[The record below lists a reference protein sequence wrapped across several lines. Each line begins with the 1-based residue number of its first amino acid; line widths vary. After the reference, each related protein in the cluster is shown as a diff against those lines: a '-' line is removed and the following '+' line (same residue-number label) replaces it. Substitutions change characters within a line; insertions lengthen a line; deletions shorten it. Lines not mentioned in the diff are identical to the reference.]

1 MRGITLIAGLAMLW
15 INHSAAVAG
24 RRRVH
29 TCMGHDNLKGLAACL
44 ARVGVHRVIGRAEN
58 GAGLSGWWWLG
69 SVYTVGLWAQV
80 GVGRDP
86 GCDDE
91 REQVIHV
98 PGGEF
103 KFSRSG

>member
-1 MRGITLIAGLAMLW
+1 MLW

-80 GVGRDP
+80 GVGHRSRVR
-86 GCDDE
+86 E
-91 REQVIHV
+91 RMRLV
-98 PGGEF
+98 
-103 KFSRSG
+103 RSTRLY